1 MCAHVLSKMAET
13 ASIKRERVRIYKYST
28 STCGLLRKTFQNK
41 VFWSRH
47 QWPTKMKEELSRNVR
62 VVD

>member
-28 STCGLLRKTFQNK
+28 STCGLLRKNLKDQTFGEK
-41 VFWSRH
+41 DSV
-47 QWPTKMKEELSRNVR
+47 TK
-62 VVD
+62 